1 MAGLTPKQA
10 QFVREYLIDL
20 NATQAAIRAGY
31 SQATAYAIGHEN
43 LSKPELVAAI
53 AEAQEA
59 RSKRTNI
66 TADDV
71 LKELWAIG
79 KADPNELIE
88 YRRGCCRHCWG
99 EGNRHQYTAAEMV
112 KRRAAH
118 DKKSDLGA
126 EAEAW
131 DADGMFDEG
140 GGIGFDARKEPNA
153 ECPECFGLGVGAV
166 FAKDTRKLSAD
177 AGRLYAGVKI
187 TKDGLEIKMHDKV
200 GALTQIGRHLGMF
213 TDKTALIGGNPD
225 DPAIQSEVTVHFV
238 RPGDVPPEG

>member
-1 MAGLTPKQA
+1 MADLTPKQA
-10 QFVREYLIDL
+10 AFVAEYLIDL

-31 SQATAYAIGHEN
+31 SEATAKAIGHEN
-43 LSKPELVAAI
+43 LTKPDIVAEI
-53 AEAQEA
+53 AEAQAA

-71 LKELWAIG
+71 LRELWAIG

-99 EGNRHQYTAAEMV
+99 EGNRYQYTAGEMA
-112 KRRAAH
+112 KRRETH

-131 DADGMFDEG
+131 DADGLFDEG
-140 GGIGFDARKEPNA
+140 GGIGFDARKEPSA
-153 ECPECFGLGVGAV
+153 DCPECFGQGVGEV

-177 AGRLYAGVKI
+177 ASKLYAGVKI

-200 GALTQIGRHLGMF
+200 GALTKVGQHLGMF
-213 TDKTALIGGNPD
+213 TDKIDAKIDGGLTINLRRFTPEPD
-225 DPAIQSEVTVHFV
+225 GA
-238 RPGDVPPEG
+238 